1 MDTGQWDVMN
11 DKTSNMCSLAT
22 GSHGRF
28 DRTDAHGRVKDGGME
43 EKVLRRSLRDNCGCA
58 SLKM

>member
-1 MDTGQWDVMN
+1 MDTGRWGVMN

-28 DRTDAHGRVKDGGME
+28 DRTDAHGRVKDGGGREGAE
-43 EKVLRRSLRDNCGCA
+43 EVVTRLL
-58 SLKM
+58 